1 MKWLDARIKKAV
13 ADYLDR
19 LPDER
24 VSVVVARVLGAQ
36 GLTESNVKRLIDAAS
51 GDRCIEIHFGN
62 GDMAV
67 ISNRAPAQRSGPGW

>member
-1 MKWLDARIKKAV
+1 MKWLESRIKKEV
-13 ADYLDR
+13 SDYLDR

-24 VSVVVARVLGAQ
+24 VPTVISRILGAQ
-36 GLTESNVKRLIDAAS
+36 GLTETNVKRLIDAAS

-67 ISNRAPAQRSGPGW
+67 ISNRAPAQRTGPGW